1 MAFAA
6 LLSFAPAIILLQ
18 FCFNPLYKIYSLECI
33 SEPAFFSLKYIKYC
47 ISCITVYTYTIK
59 TAERF
64 SVPPRL
70 SKNPGELE
78 KAKALSN
85 FQSSPAAC
93 TVGAGLFYRR
103 EIPFPG
109 AKIDSFPFSRPEIRR
124 ILAKTGK
131 LILSKFL
138 TR

>member
-33 SEPAFFSLKYIKYC
+33 SEPACFSLKYIKYC

-64 SVPPRL
+64 SVPPQNVKKVAECHFFEFYGFCL
-70 SKNPGELE
+70 SHSLPGGKIRKVRKPLG
-78 KAKALSN
+78 
-85 FQSSPAAC
+85 FH
-93 TVGAGLFYRR
+93 
-103 EIPFPG
+103 PF
-109 AKIDSFPFSRPEIRR
+109 
-124 ILAKTGK
+124 
-131 LILSKFL
+131 
-138 TR
+138 

>member
-6 LLSFAPAIILLQ
+6 LLSFAPSIILLQ
-18 FCFNPLYKIYSLECI
+18 FRFNPLYKIYSLECI

-70 SKNPGELE
+70 SKNPGVDKGPQPLMALFGFGDMCG
-78 KAKALSN
+78 KSAKGACVARLSLHEVL
-85 FQSSPAAC
+85 AA
-93 TVGAGLFYRR
+93 
-103 EIPFPG
+103 P
-109 AKIDSFPFSRPEIRR
+109 
-124 ILAKTGK
+124 
-131 LILSKFL
+131 
-138 TR
+138 